1 MMNCSEKRSQAMKK
15 LGLIVNPIAGMGGRV
30 GLKGSDGNEIL
41 KRAKEMGAQAEAPE
55 RAIRALESIAFIKD
69 SIEVVTYPYDMGEEE
84 AITCGIAP
92 KVIGHIK
99 RGKTDANDT
108 FKAARK
114 MVQLAVDLLLFAG
127 GDGTARDI
135 YRAVGDRIPAL
146 GIPTGV
152 KMHSAVFAISP
163 KYAGEIA
170 RDFLE
175 GNSLGIR
182 LTEGEVM
189 DIDEAAFRNNQV
201 SARLY
206 GYLKIPFKKNRLQGP
221 KSGGCAGEREALAS
235 VATDVVNNM
244 KDDCLYIVGT
254 GTTTRAVMQKL
265 GLPNTLLGV
274 DAVLN
279 YQLVGSDLNESQL
292 LEVIRE
298 RSTKIIVGVIG
309 GQGYIF
315 GRGNQQISAEVIKK
329 VGKEGI
335 LVLATVDKITTLKGA
350 ALLVD
355 TGDKEIDKH
364 LSGYMKVISGL
375 GERIVLKI
383 EY

>member
-1 MMNCSEKRSQAMKK
+1 
-15 LGLIVNPIAGMGGRV
+15 
-30 GLKGSDGNEIL
+30 
-41 KRAKEMGAQAEAPE
+41 
-55 RAIRALESIAFIKD
+55 
-69 SIEVVTYPYDMGEEE
+69 
-84 AITCGIAP
+84 
-92 KVIGHIK
+92 
-99 RGKTDANDT
+99 
-108 FKAARK
+108 
-114 MVQLAVDLLLFAG
+114 
-127 GDGTARDI
+127 DGTARDI

-206 GYLKIPFKKNRLQGP
+206 GYLKIPFKKNRLQCP
-221 KSGGCAGEREALAS
+221 KSCGCAGEKEALAS
-235 VATDVVNNM
+235 IATDVVNNM
-244 KDDCLYIVGT
+244 EDDCLYIVGT

-279 YQLVGSDLNESQL
+279 YQRVGSDLNESQL
-292 LEVIRE
+292 LEVIKDK
-298 RSTKIIVGVIG
+298 STKIIVGVIG

-335 LVLATVDKITTLKGA
+335 IVLATLDKITTLKGA
-350 ALLVD
+350 PLLVD
-355 TGDKEIDKH
+355 TGDKEIDEH
-364 LSGYMKVISGL
+364 LSGYMKVISGF
-375 GERIVLKI
+375 GERIVLKV
-383 EY
+383 ES

>member
-1 MMNCSEKRSQAMKK
+1 MKK

-41 KRAKEMGAQAEAPE
+41 KKAKEMGAQAEAPE
-55 RAIRALESIAFIKD
+55 RTIKALMSVVPLKD

-99 RGKTDANDT
+99 REKTDANDT

-114 MVQLAVDLLLFAG
+114 MEQLAVDLLLFAG

-206 GYLKIPFKKNRLQGP
+206 GYLKIPFKENRLQCP
-221 KSGGCAGEREALAS
+221 KSGGCAGEKEALAS
-235 VATDVVNNM
+235 IATDVVNNM
-244 KDDCLYIVGT
+244 EDDCLYIVGT

-292 LEVIRE
+292 LEVIKDK
-298 RSTKIIVGVIG
+298 STKIIVGVIG

-335 LVLATVDKITTLKGA
+335 IVLATLDKITTLKGA
-350 ALLVD
+350 PLLVD
-355 TGDKEIDKH
+355 TGDKKIDKH

-375 GERIVLKI
+375 GERIVLKV
-383 EY
+383 ES